1 MAVRCHLPL
10 LYDASTAHYQCAIN
24 SKIGEIRIRS
34 HVPQAYVAY
43 THITRMNE
51 MWMMSHDDRLFCA
64 MAPYH
69 TQTEK
74 TKLFWSSA
82 SFITFL
88 LFLICVKLGYFRM
101 FLLLLIIIFLHSFV
115 CCVCF
120 HTARRYHVFVV
131 CCVRWTVREQREST
145 RIEVH
150 STCMY
155 HTLHCIQQRQDPAIC
170 FHRFWF
176 YSPYGHRAF
185 PRSPSSSISKVFLR
199 FFVVFFFASCSLL
212 LFNFIY
218 SCFTM
223 RFPSA

>member
-101 FLLLLIIIFLHSFV
+101 FRFFFFLIIFLHSFV
-115 CCVCF
+115 RMLCVFSHCS
-120 HTARRYHVFVV
+120 TLSCV
-131 CCVRWTVREQREST
+131 CCVLCAVNCPRTTKKHTHRST
-145 RIEVH
+145 QHMHIPHIALYTTKTRPGN
-150 STCMY
+150 
-155 HTLHCIQQRQDPAIC
+155 L
-170 FHRFWF
+170 
-176 YSPYGHRAF
+176 F
-185 PRSPSSSISKVFLR
+185 P
-199 FFVVFFFASCSLL
+199 
-212 LFNFIY
+212 
-218 SCFTM
+218 
-223 RFPSA
+223 

>member
-101 FLLLLIIIFLHSFV
+101 FRFFFSYYFSAFLRS
-115 CCVCF
+115 
-120 HTARRYHVFVV
+120 YVV
-131 CCVRWTVREQREST
+131 CVFTLLDAIMCLLCVVCGELSANNEKAHARST
-145 RIEVH
+145 QHMHVPHIALYTTKTRPGN
-150 STCMY
+150 
-155 HTLHCIQQRQDPAIC
+155 L
-170 FHRFWF
+170 
-176 YSPYGHRAF
+176 F
-185 PRSPSSSISKVFLR
+185 P
-199 FFVVFFFASCSLL
+199 
-212 LFNFIY
+212 
-218 SCFTM
+218 
-223 RFPSA
+223 